1 MKNNFFSSKI
11 KIGNKTVNK
20 NSAPF
25 IVAEVSANHGNSFE
39 NIKDI
44 INKAKLNG
52 ADAIKFQ
59 TFDLDEMT
67 INSKKKIFFLDN
79 YFKIKSWNNRS
90 LYDIYKEAQFPFK
103 LHEKV
108 FKFS

>member
-67 INSKKKIFFLDN
+67 INSKKKIFF
-79 YFKIKSWNNRS
+79 FG
-90 LYDIYKEAQFPFK
+90 
-103 LHEKV
+103 
-108 FKFS
+108 